1 MTVPARPG
9 RAGSDATPPV
19 VLELRDVSK
28 SFLAAKRR
36 VQALDRVSLT
46 ARQGQITGL
55 IGPDAAGK
63 STLIRLA
70 AGLLSADSGSV
81 AVLGLDAAAQSAQV
95 QAAVGYMPQ
104 RFGLYEDLS
113 VRENLDLYASL
124 QGLPHNR
131 REARFDELMPM
142 TGLAPFMSRLAG
154 RLSGGMKQKLGLACA
169 LVRSHRLLLL
179 DEPTV
184 GVDPLSRRELWRIIH
199 ELVDSHGASVL
210 ISTSYMDE
218 AGRCDQVVTLH
229 QGRVLGQDP
238 PAAFIDKAQGRTFTL
253 AAPGMPRRATREKL
267 IAHPDVLDA
276 VVYGQEIRLITRQA
290 QAPEAAALAP
300 DLVAAK
306 IVPASPRFE
315 DGFVILLA
323 AQADHPAHR
332 PSKESATPRAAA
344 STEHPVTIEVRDLTK
359 RFGNFVAVDNVSFEV
374 ARGEI
379 FGLLGPNG
387 AGKSTTFRMLC
398 GLLPASGGHLKVA
411 GVDLRHAASAA
422 RARIGYMSQKFSLY
436 GDLTVRENLNFF
448 SAAYG
453 LTGRDRTEQI
463 QRRLEQFELDEQAD
477 QTSALLPL
485 GYKQRLAM
493 ACALVHQP
501 QTIFLDEPTSGVD
514 PLARR
519 VFWNQIAALAES
531 GVTVM
536 VTTHFMAEA
545 EYCDRLAIMDSGRIL
560 ALGAPEEIR
569 RRAGADAT
577 FEDAFIHLIESQRQE
592 DAR

>member
-1 MTVPARPG
+1 MISPARQG
-9 RAGSDATPPV
+9 QAGDDAHPV
-19 VLELRDVSK
+19 VLELREVSK
-28 SFLAAKRR
+28 SFVAAKRR
-36 VQALDRVSLT
+36 VQALDRVNLT

-70 AGLLSADSGSV
+70 AGLLTADSGSIT
-81 AVLGLDAAAQSAQV
+81 VLGLDAAAQAAQV
-95 QAAVGYMPQ
+95 QGVVGYMPQ

-113 VRENLDLYASL
+113 VRENLDLYAGL
-124 QGLPHNR
+124 QGLPHSR
-131 REARFDELMPM
+131 REERFAELMPM
-142 TGLAPFMSRLAG
+142 TGLEAFMTRLAG
-154 RLSGGMKQKLGLACA
+154 KLSGGMKQKLGLACA

-199 ELVDSHGASVL
+199 ELVEQHGVSVL

-218 AGRCDQVVTLH
+218 AGRCDQVVMLH
-229 QGRVLGQDP
+229 QGHVLGQNP
-238 PAAFIDKAQGRTFTL
+238 PEALIDAARGRTFAL
-253 AAPGMPRRATREKL
+253 SAPDMPRRAVREEL
-267 IAHPDVLDA
+267 IAHGDVLDA
-276 VVYGQEIRLITRQA
+276 VVHAQEIRLITRRAEPPQA
-290 QAPEAAALAP
+290 NQLVP
-300 DLVAAK
+300 DLAGAK
-306 IVPASPRFE
+306 ITPTAPRFE
-315 DGFVILLA
+315 DGFVVILA
-323 AQADHPAHR
+323 GQADHHAH
-332 PSKESATPRAAA
+332 AA
-344 STEHPVTIEVRDLTK
+344 SAMPPLQAEAATAEHPIMIEVRDLTK
-359 RFGNFVAVDNVSFEV
+359 RFGSFVAVDRVSFEV
-374 ARGEI
+374 RRGEI

-398 GLLPASGGHLKVA
+398 GLLPASAGHLKV
-411 GVDLRHAASAA
+411 GGLDLRHAASAA

-453 LTGRDRTEQI
+453 LAGSNRTEQI
-463 QRRLEQFELDEQAD
+463 QRRLEQFELDELAD
-477 QTSALLPL
+477 QKSGLLPL

-560 ALGAPEEIR
+560 ALGPPEEICR
-569 RRAGADAT
+569 QAGPDAS
-577 FEDAFIHLIESQRQE
+577 FEDAFIHLIESQRKE
-592 DAR
+592 GH